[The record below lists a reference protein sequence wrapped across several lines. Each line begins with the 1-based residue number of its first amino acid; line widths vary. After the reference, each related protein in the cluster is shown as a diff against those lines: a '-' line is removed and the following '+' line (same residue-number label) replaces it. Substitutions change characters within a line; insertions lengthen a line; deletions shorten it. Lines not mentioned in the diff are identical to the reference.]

1 MPNVGD
7 QAPDFTAHT
16 DGGETVSLSSLKGKK
31 VVLYFYP
38 KDNTPGCTAE
48 ACDFR
53 DNSAAFAGKN
63 TVVLGV
69 STDSVRSH
77 ENFKSKYKLPFTLV
91 ADPDREI
98 VQKYGVWREKKN
110 YGKAYMGVV
119 RSTFIVDEQG
129 TIAKIYDPVKVKGHA
144 EAVLND
150 L

>member
-7 QAPDFTAHT
+7 AAPDFTAQT
-16 DGGETVSLSSLKGKK
+16 DRGETLTLSSLKGKK

-38 KDNTPGCTAE
+38 KDNTPGCTQE

-53 DNSAAFAGKN
+53 DHAPAFADKN

-69 STDSVRSH
+69 STDSVKSH
-77 ENFKSKYKLPFTLV
+77 QGFKSKFSLPFTLV

-119 RSTFIVDEQG
+119 RSTFVIDEQG
-129 TIAKIYDPVKVKGHA
+129 KIAKIYDNVRVKGHA
-144 EAVLND
+144 EAVLGEA
-150 L
+150 

>member
-7 QAPDFTAHT
+7 AAPDFTAQT
-16 DGGETVSLSSLKGKK
+16 DQGETLTLSSLKGKK

-38 KDNTPGCTAE
+38 KDNTPGCTRE

-53 DNSAAFAGKN
+53 DNAPAFADKN

-69 STDSVRSH
+69 STDSVKSH
-77 ENFKSKYKLPFTLV
+77 QGFKAKFDLPFTLV
-91 ADPDREI
+91 ADPDKEI

-119 RSTFIVDEQG
+119 RSTFVIDEQG
-129 TIAKIYDPVKVKGHA
+129 KIAKVYDGVKVNGHA
-144 EAVLND
+144 EAVLNEV
-150 L
+150 